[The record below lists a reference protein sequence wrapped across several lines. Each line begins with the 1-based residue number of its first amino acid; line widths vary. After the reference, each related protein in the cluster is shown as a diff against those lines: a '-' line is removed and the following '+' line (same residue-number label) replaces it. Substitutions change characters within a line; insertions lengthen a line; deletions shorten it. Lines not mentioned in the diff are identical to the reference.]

1 MAGFSSSKALS
12 YSSLLVVF
20 LLFSFSEAREFNIG
34 GKNGSW
40 AVPST
45 NGLKAPAFAS
55 ATLSVKSPVQF
66 PSGIFLFLMW
76 KYDSAKDSVLR
87 VTKEDYTNCNASNPI
102 EQYKDDETKLH
113 LDQPGPYY
121 FISGTKGHC
130 EKGQKLVVVVMT
142 PRKHLGISPAP
153 SPAGEVDGPAVAPT
167 SGATSLQGGVLTL
180 VALGVFAVWF

>member
-12 YSSLLVVF
+12 YSSILVVF
-20 LLFSFSEAREFNIG
+20 LLFSFSEAREFAVG

-40 AVPST
+40 AVPSSESQSLNKWAEST
-45 NGLKAPAFAS
+45 RFRVGD
-55 ATLSVKSPVQF
+55 TLV
-66 PSGIFLFLMW
+66 W

-102 EQYKDDETKLH
+102 EQYKDGETKLH
-113 LDQPGPYY
+113 LDQPGPCY

-180 VALGVFAVWF
+180 VALGVFTLWF